1 MSFQGNSCP
10 SIMIICIQP
19 QTLSASGR
27 GNGAS
32 RFFFVFF
39 LSNWD
44 GAPPRVGA
52 LSKLSTP
59 HIRSSGIDFYR
70 PRYHSYR
77 TDRTA
82 RAL

>member
-1 MSFQGNSCP
+1 MKRERSQAREWRV
-10 SIMIICIQP
+10 M
-19 QTLSASGR
+19 
-27 GNGAS
+27 
-32 RFFFVFF
+32 FFLGFF

-52 LSKLSTP
+52 LSKLSTL
-59 HIRSSGIDFYR
+59 HIGSGGTDFYR
-70 PRYHSYR
+70 PRYRSYH